1 MYQDCLK
8 IYILPTQTF
17 DTFVQVEINKDYI
30 DQALRIPI
38 YWQDWKTL
46 GPEEA
51 DLKEKAHKISSE
63 IAKFLQKLPKLLPHV
78 VETLFHLWDH

>member
-1 MYQDCLK
+1 MYQDCLE

-38 YWQDWKTL
+38 
-46 GPEEA
+46 
-51 DLKEKAHKISSE
+51 
-63 IAKFLQKLPKLLPHV
+63 
-78 VETLFHLWDH
+78 